1 MPTLPAEVSP
11 SRAAPGPLLG
21 LAGLLVAVA
30 VWAAPRPALADEGES
45 ALSLSAGYQSFTVP
59 KHAPPGGGLGL
70 EYERG
75 LGQAF
80 SLRAAAGGG
89 LFGDSGELS
98 YGGQATLGLT
108 YVVDIIKYVPYL
120 TGGLGATVLGGGS
133 VDTEVHPVVEL
144 GAGIDLL
151 TRRSLSYG
159 AWVRVASF
167 LDDSA
172 LYGAGFRVTW
182 RWGFF

>member
-1 MPTLPAEVSP
+1 MAAVVS
-11 SRAAPGPLLG
+11 G
-21 LAGLLVAVA
+21 
-30 VWAAPRPALADEGES
+30 AAPRPVRADEGQS
-45 ALSLSAGYQSFTVP
+45 ALSVSVGYQSFTVP
-59 KHAPPGGGLGL
+59 KHAPPGGGVGL

-89 LFGDSGELS
+89 LFDESGQAS
-98 YGGQATLGLT
+98 YSGQATLGLT

-120 TGGLGATVLGGGS
+120 TGGLGATVLGGGA

-151 TRRSLSYG
+151 TRRGLSYG

-172 LYGAGFRVTW
+172 LYGAGLRVTW